1 MYKYI
6 FGNEINGVQILGEI
20 TSRLICRTIF
30 LMPFMQRFIFRING
44 EINHFHYNPQEG
56 QVPHKF
62 GFQIQMQI

>member
-6 FGNEINGVQILGEI
+6 FGNEMNGIQILGEI
-20 TSRLICRTIF
+20 TSKLICRTIF

-44 EINHFHYNPQEG
+44 EMNRFDLNPQAG